1 MMDQAAQFLR
11 IVRSEV
17 LESIYLLAKRDCK
30 IHLQAQG
37 SRGSRRNRILYLIK
51 PCPRINSGFQFRR
64 CFEKD
69 QWTLLKN
76 KGERKMTAKNGNRL
90 QHHLTAV
97 KEGKRCFENA
107 FESIARMILES
118 EIEKVVVN
126 GRTTYDFTIFRT
138 GKKHIIGIYDEIN
151 SFVSFVKDAAEGGS
165 SKEMAFVLV
174 GEPGNGKTFF
184 VEFLC
189 SMYRSF
195 LANEKNRK
203 YTFRFTNM
211 DRLGSYGKISTI
223 ESQTY
228 EDPMILAM
236 NLFEN
241 PDDNKT
247 FLAKQIGFSDKEIE
261 QLYDNYRPLG
271 ACSGYMWNDIINLA
285 DGNIDEMLKHIEII
299 PVPMTESLG
308 TITGKYP
315 AKDKIT
321 SSAVD
326 LLGEESIQRLL
337 HITDTNN
344 PYRFDLRR
352 GALARVAGGG
362 IHFSDEVFKN
372 KKDLVQVYLGVIQNR
387 VIEIDG
393 YKWPI
398 DTLIVATS
406 NNSEFNRFLSEK
418 EEAPIVDRCRICYVS
433 HNTNYKLQEN
443 LTSYAIGNEAKTTLD
458 RKDLHRDPN
467 LNYATSV
474 AVVLTRLPRS
484 EKLTAIETMKLSA
497 GEVAGEKS
505 IKTLAEVIDTLNQ
518 DPDITKRFGQKGLGQ
533 RNLGRAIQLLIE
545 SSETNEGRCMFAY
558 DIYKTL
564 ERVVLDYVTEVN
576 DRAKYLEDLKTAKGM
591 YRERI
596 MTEMFNAYMDEPFAI
611 RKDVMNYVNMI
622 IGIDAENLGPDKM
635 WKYKD
640 PQTGELKALK
650 VDERY
655 IKGVEERLG
664 LKTEEQRETF
674 RTSIRKIYGQKIS
687 VDPNYDF
694 MDNLELVKA
703 VTDVRLKSDIAGAGS
718 LIGALANRTNEENQ
732 KLYDRM
738 IDTMLNK
745 LNYCK
750 TCAQKTIEYF
760 CTQEDEN

>member
-1 MMDQAAQFLR
+1 MGGKMPKK
-11 IVRSEV
+11 
-17 LESIYLLAKRDCK
+17 SI
-30 IHLQAQG
+30 
-37 SRGSRRNRILYLIK
+37 
-51 PCPRINSGFQFRR
+51 
-64 CFEKD
+64 
-69 QWTLLKN
+69 TLH
-76 KGERKMTAKNGNRL
+76 
-90 QHHLTAV
+90 QHMTAV
-97 KEGKRCFENA
+97 KDGKLQFENA
-107 FESIARMILES
+107 FQGVSRMILEN

-126 GRTTYDFTIFRT
+126 GKTTYDFKIFRN
-138 GKKHIIGIYDEIN
+138 GSKHVIGMYDEIN
-151 SFVSFVKDAAEGGS
+151 SFVSYVKDAAENGS

-184 VEFLC
+184 VEFLATK
-189 SMYRSF
+189 YREF
-195 LANEKNRK
+195 LAQEKNRK
-203 YTFRFTNM
+203 YTFKFLNL
-211 DRLGSYGKISTI
+211 DNVGNYGKISTI

-228 EDPMILAM
+228 EDPAILAM
-236 NLFEN
+236 NLFEDSDEN
-241 PDDNKT
+241 RQY
-247 FLAKQIGFSDKEIE
+247 LAKQIGFSDKDIE
-261 QLYDNYRPLG
+261 KLYENYRPLG
-271 ACSGYMWNDIINLA
+271 ACSGYIWNDIRDHCN
-285 DGNIDEMLKHIEII
+285 GNIDEMLKFIEIT
-299 PVPMTESLG
+299 PVPLTESLG
-308 TITGKYP
+308 TVTGKYP

-362 IHFSDEVFKN
+362 IHFSDEIYKN

-387 VIEIDG
+387 NIEIDG
-393 YKWPI
+393 FKWPI

-406 NNSEFNRFLSEK
+406 NNSEFHRFLSEK

-433 HNTNYKLQEN
+433 HNTNYKLQKE
-443 LTSYAIGNEAKTTLD
+443 LTAYTIGSETRTTLT
-458 RKDLHRDPN
+458 REDLHQDPN
-467 LNYATSV
+467 LNYSASV
-474 AVVLTRLPRS
+474 AAVLSRLPRS
-484 EKLTAIETMKLSA
+484 EKLTPVETMKLAA

-518 DPDITKRFGQKGLGQ
+518 DPEIINRFGQKGLGQ

-558 DIYKTL
+558 DIFKAL
-564 ERVVLDYVTEVN
+564 ERIVLDYVTEAN
-576 DRAKYLEDLKTAKGM
+576 DRAKYLEDLKTGKGL

-596 MTEMFNAYMDEPFAI
+596 MTEMFNAYMDEPYAI

-622 IGIDAENLGPDKM
+622 IGIDAENLGADKM

-640 PQTGELKALK
+640 PQNDELKALK
-650 VDERY
+650 IDERY
-655 IKGVEERLG
+655 INSVEERLG
-664 LKTEEQRETF
+664 LKTEEQRESF

-687 VDPNYDF
+687 VDPDYDF

-738 IDTMLNK
+738 IETMLKK
-745 LNYCK
+745 LGYCR

-760 CTQEDEN
+760 CTQEDEK

>member
-1 MMDQAAQFLR
+1 MKSVNTCTLKD
-11 IVRSEV
+11 
-17 LESIYLLAKRDCK
+17 
-30 IHLQAQG
+30 HLV
-37 SRGSRRNRILYLIK
+37 
-51 PCPRINSGFQFRR
+51 
-64 CFEKD
+64 
-69 QWTLLKN
+69 
-76 KGERKMTAKNGNRL
+76 
-90 QHHLTAV
+90 AV
-97 KEGKRCFENA
+97 KTGKRKLENVY
-107 FESIARMILES
+107 EGVSRMILENK
-118 EIEKVVVN
+118 IEKVVVN
-126 GRTTYDFTIFRT
+126 GKTTFDFGIFRT
-138 GKKHIIGIYDEIN
+138 GKKHIIGMFDEIN
-151 SFVSFVKDAAEGGS
+151 SFVSYVKDAAEGGS
-165 SKEMAFVLV
+165 SREMAFVLV

-184 VEFLC
+184 IDYLC
-189 SMYRSF
+189 SKYRQF
-195 LANEKNRK
+195 LSEEKNRK
-203 YTFRFTNM
+203 YTFKFIST
-211 DRLGSYGKISTI
+211 DKLPGYGKITTI

-236 NLFEN
+236 NLFETV
-241 PDDNKT
+241 DKGKE
-247 FLAKQIGFSDKEIE
+247 LLSKEIGFSEKVLEKMYED
-261 QLYDNYRPLG
+261 YRPMG
-271 ACSGYMWNDIINLA
+271 ACSDYIWKQVREYTN
-285 DGNIDEMLKHIEII
+285 GNIDEMLQFIEII
-299 PVPMTESLG
+299 PVPMSESLG

-326 LLGEESIQRLL
+326 LLGEESIQRML

-352 GALARVAGGG
+352 GALSRVAGGG
-362 IHFSDEVFKN
+362 IHFSDEIFKN

-387 VIEIDG
+387 IIEIDG

-398 DTLIVATS
+398 DTLILATS
-406 NNSEFNRFLSEK
+406 NNSEFHQFLSEK

-433 HNTNYKLQEN
+433 HNTNYKLQKE
-443 LTSYAIGNEAKTTLD
+443 LTMYAIGSESKTTLTSEA
-458 RKDLHRDPN
+458 LHQDPN
-467 LNYATSV
+467 LNYAASV
-474 AVVLTRLPRS
+474 AAVLTRLPHS
-484 EKLTAIETMKLSA
+484 EKLTSVEMMKLAA

-518 DPDITKRFGQKGLGQ
+518 DPEIINRFGQKGFGQ
-533 RNLGRAIQLLIE
+533 RNLGRAVQLLIE
-545 SSETNEGRCMFAY
+545 SSETNEGQCMFAY
-558 DIYKTL
+558 DIFKTI
-564 ERVVLDYVTEVN
+564 ERIILDYVTEAN
-576 DRAKYLEDLKTAKGM
+576 NRKKYLEDLKIAKGL

-596 MTEMFNAYMDEPFAI
+596 MTEMFNAYMDEPLAI

-650 VDERY
+650 IDERY
-655 IKGVEERLG
+655 INSVEERLG
-664 LKTEEQRETF
+664 LKTKEMRDTF

-687 VDPNYDF
+687 TDLQYDF

-718 LIGALANRTNEENQ
+718 LVGALANRTNEENQ

-738 IDTMLNK
+738 ISTMLDK
-745 LNYCK
+745 LGYCK

>member
-1 MMDQAAQFLR
+1 MAQA
-11 IVRSEV
+11 SKH
-17 LESIYLLAKRDCK
+17 S
-30 IHLQAQG
+30 
-37 SRGSRRNRILYLIK
+37 
-51 PCPRINSGFQFRR
+51 
-64 CFEKD
+64 
-69 QWTLLKN
+69 LKFH
-76 KGERKMTAKNGNRL
+76 M
-90 QHHLTAV
+90 TAV
-97 KEGKRCFENA
+97 KEGTRRMENA
-107 FESIARMILES
+107 FQGVSRMILDDQ
-118 EIEKVVVN
+118 IEKVVVN
-126 GRTTYDFTIFRT
+126 GKTTYDFAIFRT
-138 GKKHIIGIYDEIN
+138 GKKHLIGMYDEIN

-165 SKEMAFVLV
+165 SKEMAYVLV

-189 SMYRSF
+189 NKYRAF
-195 LANEKNRK
+195 LSKDENRK
-203 YTFRFTNM
+203 YTFRFKDINKL
-211 DRLGSYGKISTI
+211 DGYGKISVI

-236 NLFEN
+236 NLFDD
-241 PDDNKT
+241 PDQNKEYLT
-247 FLAKQIGFSDKEIE
+247 KKVGFSDDALES
-261 QLYDNYRPLG
+261 LYDYYRPLG
-271 ACSGYMWNDIINLA
+271 ACSGFIWNDIRA
-285 DGNIDEMLKHIEII
+285 FTDGDLNKMLEFVEIV
-299 PVPMTESLG
+299 PVPLTESLG
-308 TITGKYP
+308 TVTGKYP

-362 IHFSDEVFKN
+362 IHFSDEIYKN

-387 VIEIDG
+387 TIEIDG

-398 DTLIVATS
+398 DTLIIATS
-406 NNSEFNRFLSEK
+406 NNSEFNRFLEEK

-433 HNTNYKLQEN
+433 HNTNYKMQRD
-443 LTSYAIGNEAKTTLD
+443 LTNYAIGSESKSTLT
-458 RKDLHRDPN
+458 KAELHQDPN
-467 LNYATSV
+467 LNYAAS
-474 AVVLTRLPRS
+474 ASVVLSRLPRS
-484 EKLTAIETMKLSA
+484 EKLTPVETMKLAA

-518 DPDITKRFGQKGLGQ
+518 NPEITQRFGQKGLGQ
-533 RNLGRAIQLLIE
+533 RNLGRAVQLLIE
-545 SSETNEGRCMFAY
+545 SSETNEGQCMFAY
-558 DIYKTL
+558 DIFNSI
-564 ERVVLDYVTEVN
+564 ERIILDYVSDAN
-576 DRAKYLEDLKTAKGM
+576 DRTKFLEDLKIAKGL

-596 MTEMFNAYMDEPFAI
+596 MTEMFNAYMDEPLAI

-622 IGIDAENLGPDKM
+622 IGIDAENLGPDMM

-640 PQTGELKALK
+640 PQTGELKAMK
-650 VDERY
+650 IDERF
-655 IKGVEERLG
+655 IKSVEERLG
-664 LKTEEQRETF
+664 LKTEEQQESF

-687 VDPNYDF
+687 TDPNYDF

-738 IDTMLNK
+738 VDTMLNK
-745 LNYCK
+745 LNYCR

-760 CTQEDEN
+760 CTQDDEK

>member
-1 MMDQAAQFLR
+1 M
-11 IVRSEV
+11 
-17 LESIYLLAKRDCK
+17 
-30 IHLQAQG
+30 
-37 SRGSRRNRILYLIK
+37 
-51 PCPRINSGFQFRR
+51 
-64 CFEKD
+64 
-69 QWTLLKN
+69 
-76 KGERKMTAKNGNRL
+76 
-90 QHHLTAV
+90 
-97 KEGKRCFENA
+97 
-107 FESIARMILES
+107 
-118 EIEKVVVN
+118 
-126 GRTTYDFTIFRT
+126 
-138 GKKHIIGIYDEIN
+138 YDEIN
-151 SFVSFVKDAAEGGS
+151 SFVSYVKDAAENGS

-184 VEFLC
+184 VEYLCYRYRAFL
-189 SMYRSF
+189 SKS
-195 LANEKNRK
+195 ENRK
-203 YTFRFTNM
+203 YTFRFNNM
-211 DRLGSYGKISTI
+211 TALGNYGRINMI

-236 NLFEN
+236 NLFDAPEEN
-241 PDDNKT
+241 KA
-247 FLAKQIGFSDKEIE
+247 FLVKEFGFKDKQIDT
-261 QLYDNYRPLG
+261 LYENYRPLG
-271 ACSGYMWNDIINLA
+271 ACSGYIWYNLREHTDGDINKMLEF
-285 DGNIDEMLKHIEII
+285 IDII
-299 PVPMTESLG
+299 PVPLTESLG
-308 TITGKYP
+308 TVTGKYP

-326 LLGEESIQRLL
+326 LLGEESIQRLM

-362 IHFSDEVFKN
+362 IHFADEIYKN

-387 VIEIDG
+387 NIEIDG

-398 DTLIVATS
+398 DTLIIATS
-406 NNSEFNRFLSEK
+406 NNSEFNRFLAEK

-433 HNTNYKLQEN
+433 HNTNYKLQN
-443 LTSYAIGNEAKTTLD
+443 DLTGYAIGNEARTTLM
-458 RKDLHRDPN
+458 REALHQDPN
-467 LNYATSV
+467 LNYAASV
-474 AVVLTRLPRS
+474 ASVLTRLPRS
-484 EKLTAIETMKLSA
+484 EKLTPIETMKLAA

-505 IKTLAEVIDTLNQ
+505 IKTLAEVIDNLNQ
-518 DPDITKRFGQKGLGQ
+518 EPDITKRFGQKGLGQ
-533 RNLGRAIQLLIE
+533 RNVGRAVQLLIE

-558 DIYKTL
+558 DIYNAL
-564 ERVVLDYVTEVN
+564 DRIILDYVTDAN
-576 DRAKYLEDLKTAKGM
+576 DRAKYLEDIKIGKGM

-596 MTEMFNAYMDEPFAI
+596 MTEMFNAYMDEPLAI

-622 IGIDAENLGPDKM
+622 IGVDAENLGPDKM

-640 PQTGELKALK
+640 PQTGELRALK
-650 VDERY
+650 IDERY
-655 IKGVEERLG
+655 VKSVEERLG

-687 VDPNYDF
+687 VHPNYDF

-738 IDTMLNK
+738 VDTMLNK
-745 LNYCK
+745 LGYCR

>member
-1 MMDQAAQFLR
+1 
-11 IVRSEV
+11 
-17 LESIYLLAKRDCK
+17 
-30 IHLQAQG
+30 
-37 SRGSRRNRILYLIK
+37 
-51 PCPRINSGFQFRR
+51 
-64 CFEKD
+64 
-69 QWTLLKN
+69 
-76 KGERKMTAKNGNRL
+76 
-90 QHHLTAV
+90 
-97 KEGKRCFENA
+97 
-107 FESIARMILES
+107 
-118 EIEKVVVN
+118 
-126 GRTTYDFTIFRT
+126 
-138 GKKHIIGIYDEIN
+138 
-151 SFVSFVKDAAEGGS
+151 
-165 SKEMAFVLV
+165 V
-174 GEPGNGKTFF
+174 GEPGNGKTYF
-184 VEFLC
+184 VEFL
-189 SMYRSF
+189 SAKYRSF
-195 LANEKNRK
+195 LAQEKNRK
-203 YTFRFTNM
+203 FTFKFLNM
-211 DRLGSYGKISTI
+211 DKLGHYGKISAI

-236 NLFEN
+236 NLFDD
-241 PDDNKT
+241 PDET
-247 FLAKQIGFSDKEIE
+247 REYLAKQVGFSDKEIE
-261 QLYDNYRPLG
+261 QLYMNYRPLG
-271 ACSGYMWNDIINLA
+271 ACSGYIWNDLRNYC
-285 DGNIDEMLKHIEII
+285 DGSIDEMLKHIEITA
-299 PVPMTESLG
+299 VPLTESLG
-308 TITGKYP
+308 TVTGKYP

-362 IHFSDEVFKN
+362 IHFSDEIYKN

-387 VIEIDG
+387 NIEIDG
-393 YKWPI
+393 FKWPI

-406 NNSEFNRFLSEK
+406 NNSEFHRFLSEK

-433 HNTNYKLQEN
+433 HNTNYKLQKE
-443 LTSYAIGNEAKTTLD
+443 LTGYAIGSETRTTLT
-458 RKDLHRDPN
+458 REDLHQDPN
-467 LNYATSV
+467 LNYAASVTSV
-474 AVVLTRLPRS
+474 LSRLPRS
-484 EKLTAIETMKLSA
+484 EKLTPVETMKLAA

-518 DPDITKRFGQKGLGQ
+518 DPEIINRFGQKGLGQ

-545 SSETNEGRCMFAY
+545 SSETNEGKCMFAY
-558 DIYKTL
+558 DIFKAL
-564 ERVVLDYVTEVN
+564 ERIVLDYVTEAN
-576 DRAKYLEDLKTAKGM
+576 DRSKYLEDLKTGKGL

-650 VDERY
+650 IDERY
-655 IKGVEERLG
+655 INSVEERLG
-664 LKTEEQRETF
+664 LKTEEQRESF

-687 VDPNYDF
+687 VDPDYDF

-738 IDTMLNK
+738 IETMLNK
-745 LNYCK
+745 LGYCQ

-760 CTQEDEN
+760 CTQEDEK

>member
-1 MMDQAAQFLR
+1 
-11 IVRSEV
+11 
-17 LESIYLLAKRDCK
+17 
-30 IHLQAQG
+30 
-37 SRGSRRNRILYLIK
+37 
-51 PCPRINSGFQFRR
+51 
-64 CFEKD
+64 
-69 QWTLLKN
+69 
-76 KGERKMTAKNGNRL
+76 MTAKNETLR
-90 QHHLTAV
+90 QHLAAV
-97 KEGKRCFENA
+97 KAGERVFENA
-107 FESIARMILES
+107 FQGIIRMILEPGF
-118 EIEKVVVN
+118 EKVVVN
-126 GRTTYDFTIFRT
+126 GKTTYDFNIFRT
-138 GKKHIIGIYDEIN
+138 GRKHTIGMYDEIN

-189 SMYRSF
+189 GKYRNF
-195 LANEKNRK
+195 LQGRNRK
-203 YTFRFTNM
+203 YSFRFLNM
-211 DRLGSYGKISTI
+211 EQLGNYGRIREIDS
-223 ESQTY
+223 ETY

-236 NLFEN
+236 NLF
-241 PDDNKT
+241 DDPEESRR
-247 FLAKQIGFSDKEIE
+247 FIGEQGFSDAEIE
-261 QLYDNYRPLG
+261 TLYRNYRPLG
-271 ACSGYMWNDIINLA
+271 ASTGYILNEIRQYHDNDLDKVLESIAIL
-285 DGNIDEMLKHIEII
+285 
-299 PVPMTESLG
+299 PVPMSESLG
-308 TITGKYP
+308 TLTGKYP

-337 HITDTNN
+337 HLSDTNN

-362 IHFSDEVFKN
+362 IHFSDEIFKN

-387 VIEIDG
+387 AIEIDG

-398 DTLIVATS
+398 DSMIIATS
-406 NNSEFNRFLSEK
+406 NNSEFNRFLAEK

-433 HNTNYKLQEN
+433 HNTNYRMQEG
-443 LTSYAIGNEAKTTLD
+443 LTAYAIGGESKTTLT
-458 RKDLHRDPN
+458 KEVLHQDPN
-467 LNYATSV
+467 LNYAASV
-474 AVVLTRLPRS
+474 GVVLTRLPRS
-484 EKLTAIETMKLSA
+484 EKLTPIETMKLAA

-505 IKTLAEVIDTLNQ
+505 IKALAEVIDTLGQ
-518 DPDITKRFGQKGLGQ
+518 EPDITKRFGQRGLGH
-533 RNLGRAIQLLIE
+533 RSLGRSIQILKE
-545 SSETNEGRCMFAY
+545 SSETNEGRCMVAY
-558 DIYKTL
+558 DVFRSL
-564 ERVVLDYVTEVN
+564 ERVVLDYVVEPN
-576 DRAKYLEDLKTAKGM
+576 ERAKYLEDLKTGKKL

-611 RKDVMNYVNMI
+611 KKDVQNYVNMI
-622 IGIDAENLGPDKM
+622 IGIDAENLGPDRM

-650 VDERY
+650 IDERY
-655 IKGVEERLG
+655 VKSVEERIG
-664 LKTEEQRETF
+664 LKTEEQRASF

-687 VDPNYDF
+687 VDPSYDF

-738 IDTMLNK
+738 IVTMLGK
-745 LNYCK
+745 LGYCR

-760 CTQEDEN
+760 CTQEDES

>member
-1 MMDQAAQFLR
+1 MSNNANTLR
-11 IVRSEV
+11 
-17 LESIYLLAKRDCK
+17 
-30 IHLQAQG
+30 
-37 SRGSRRNRILYLIK
+37 
-51 PCPRINSGFQFRR
+51 
-64 CFEKD
+64 
-69 QWTLLKN
+69 
-76 KGERKMTAKNGNRL
+76 
-90 QHHLTAV
+90 HHLTEV
-97 KEGKRCFENA
+97 KEGNRRFENA
-107 FESIARMILES
+107 FQGVSRMILDS
-118 EIEKVVVN
+118 EITKAVVN
-126 GRTTYDFTIFRT
+126 GKTTYDFSLFRE
-138 GKKHIIGIYDEIN
+138 GPKHMIGMYDEIN
-151 SFVSFVKDAAEGGS
+151 SFVSYVKDAAEGGS

-174 GEPGNGKTFF
+174 GEPGNGKTFL
-184 VEFLC
+184 VEFL
-189 SMYRSF
+189 SGKYRNF
-195 LANEKNRK
+195 LSKDRNRK
-203 YTFRFTNM
+203 YTFKFLNLDKTGN
-211 DRLGSYGKISTI
+211 YGKISTI

-228 EDPMILAM
+228 EDPMILGM
-236 NLFEN
+236 NLFDD
-241 PDDNKT
+241 PDKNRE
-247 FLAKQIGFSDKEIE
+247 FLTRQIGFSDKEIE
-261 QLYDNYRPLG
+261 TLYENYRPLG
-271 ACSGYMWNDIINLA
+271 ACSSYIWNDIRNLA

-299 PVPMTESLG
+299 PVPLTESLG
-308 TITGKYP
+308 TVTGKYP

-321 SSAVD
+321 SSSVD

-362 IHFSDEVFKN
+362 IHFSDEIYKN

-387 VIEIDG
+387 SIEIDG

-406 NNSEFNRFLSEK
+406 NNSEFHRFLSEK

-433 HNTNYKLQEN
+433 HNTNYKLQKD
-443 LTSYAIGNEAKTTLD
+443 LTKYAIGSESRTTLT
-458 RKDLHRDPN
+458 KENLHQDPN
-467 LNYATSV
+467 LNYAASI
-474 AVVLTRLPRS
+474 AVVMSRLPRS
-484 EKLTAIETMKLSA
+484 EKLTAVETMKLSA

-518 DPDITKRFGQKGLGQ
+518 DPEIINRFGQKGLGQ

-558 DIYKTL
+558 DIFKAVD
-564 ERVVLDYVTEVN
+564 RIILDYVTEAN
-576 DRAKYLEDLKTAKGM
+576 DRTKYIEDLKTAKGL

-650 VDERY
+650 IDERY
-655 IKGVEERLG
+655 INSVEERLG
-664 LKTEEQRETF
+664 LKSEEQRESF

-687 VDPNYDF
+687 VSPDYDF

-738 IDTMLNK
+738 VDTMLEK
-745 LNYCK
+745 LGYCK

-760 CTQEDEN
+760 CTQEDEK

>member
-1 MMDQAAQFLR
+1 MAQ
-11 IVRSEV
+11 STEN
-17 LESIYLLAKRDCK
+17 
-30 IHLQAQG
+30 G
-37 SRGSRRNRILYLIK
+37 
-51 PCPRINSGFQFRR
+51 
-64 CFEKD
+64 
-69 QWTLLKN
+69 TLLHHLNAVKG
-76 KGERKMTAKNGNRL
+76 GERR
-90 QHHLTAV
+90 
-97 KEGKRCFENA
+97 FENA
-107 FESIARMILES
+107 FQGVARMILED

-126 GRTTYDFTIFRT
+126 GKTTYDFKIFRQ
-138 GKKHIIGIYDEIN
+138 GRKHAIGMYDEIN
-151 SFVSFVKDAAEGGS
+151 SLVSFVKDAAEGGS

-189 SMYRSF
+189 AKYRQF
-195 LANEKNRK
+195 LMRDENRK
-203 YTFRFTNM
+203 YTFRLNGM
-211 DRLGSYGKISTI
+211 DRLGSYGRIKSID
-223 ESQTY
+223 SQTF
-228 EDPMILAM
+228 EDPLILAM
-236 NLFEN
+236 NLH
-241 PDDNKT
+241 DDPEQSREW
-247 FLAKQIGFSDKEIE
+247 LAREAGFDDQQIER
-261 QLYDNYRPLG
+261 LYENYRPLG
-271 ACSGYMWNDIINLA
+271 ACSSYMWNDIRAFAGGDLE
-285 DGNIDEMLKHIEII
+285 EMLKFVEII
-299 PVPMTESLG
+299 PVPLTESLG
-308 TITGKYP
+308 TVTGKYA

-362 IHFSDEVFKN
+362 IHFSDEIYKN

-387 VIEIDG
+387 VIEMDG

-398 DTLIVATS
+398 DTLIIATS
-406 NNSEFNRFLSEK
+406 NNAEFNRFLAEK

-433 HNTNYKLQEN
+433 HNTNYRMQKY
-443 LTSYAIGNEAKTTLD
+443 LTDYAIGSETKTTLT
-458 RKDLHRDPN
+458 KEELHQDPN
-467 LNYATSV
+467 LNYAASA
-474 AVVLTRLPRS
+474 AVVLSRLPRS
-484 EKLTAIETMKLSA
+484 EKLTAVETMKLAA

-505 IKTLAEVIDTLNQ
+505 IKTLAEVIDALNQ
-518 DPDITKRFGQKGLGQ
+518 EPDITRRFGQKGLGQ
-533 RNLGRAIQLLIE
+533 RNLGRAIQLLVE

-558 DIYKTL
+558 DVFLAI
-564 ERVVLDYVTEVN
+564 ERVILDYVPDAS
-576 DRAKYLEDLKTAKGM
+576 DRGKYLEDLKIAKGL

-622 IGIDAENLGPDKM
+622 IGVDAENLGPDKM

-640 PQTGELKALK
+640 PQTKELKALK
-650 VDERY
+650 IDERY
-655 IKGVEERLG
+655 IRNIEERLG
-664 LKTEEQRETF
+664 LKTEEQIETF

-738 IDTMLNK
+738 VDTMLHK
-745 LNYCK
+745 LGYCN

-760 CTQEDEN
+760 CTQEDEM

>member
-1 MMDQAAQFLR
+1 MLNTRPLLTHNQPMGETMAKKAQT
-11 IVRSEV
+11 IP
-17 LESIYLLAKRDCK
+17 ESQLHAHC
-30 IHLQAQG
+30 
-37 SRGSRRNRILYLIK
+37 
-51 PCPRINSGFQFRR
+51 
-64 CFEKD
+64 
-69 QWTLLKN
+69 
-76 KGERKMTAKNGNRL
+76 
-90 QHHLTAV
+90 TAV
-97 KEGKRCFENA
+97 KKGQRRFENA
-107 FESIARMILES
+107 FQGITRMILES
-118 EIEKVVVN
+118 SIEKVVVN
-126 GRTTYDFTIFRT
+126 AKTTYDFSIFRN
-138 GKKHIIGIYDEIN
+138 GAKHIIGMYDELN
-151 SFVSFVKDAAEGGS
+151 SFVSYVKDAAENGS

-184 VEFLC
+184 VDFLC
-189 SMYRSF
+189 AAYRSF
-195 LANEKNRK
+195 LSNSTNRK
-203 YTFRFTNM
+203 YTFRFKDM
-211 DRLGSYGKISTI
+211 DQLGHYGRIRTI

-236 NLFEN
+236 NLFDNPSEN
-241 PDDNKT
+241 KEY
-247 FLAKQIGFSDKEIE
+247 LAKSFGFDAAAID
-261 QLYDNYRPLG
+261 QLYENYRPLG
-271 ACSGYMWNDIINLA
+271 ACSGYIWNDLRTHT
-285 DGNIDEMLKHIEII
+285 DDDLQKMLEFVEII
-299 PVPMTESLG
+299 PVPLTESLG
-308 TITGKYP
+308 TVTGKYP

-362 IHFSDEVFKN
+362 IHFADEIYKN

-387 VIEIDG
+387 NIEIDG

-398 DTLIVATS
+398 DTLIIATS

-433 HNTNYKLQEN
+433 HNTNYKLQTG
-443 LTSYAIGNEAKTTLD
+443 LTNYAVGNEARTTLSGES
-458 RKDLHRDPN
+458 LHQDPN

-474 AVVLTRLPRS
+474 ASVLTRLPRS
-484 EKLTAIETMKLSA
+484 EKLTPIETMKLAA

-505 IKTLAEVIDTLNQ
+505 IKTLGEVIDTLNQ
-518 DPDITKRFGQKGLGQ
+518 EPDITKRFGQRGLGQ
-533 RNLGRAIQLLIE
+533 RNVGRAIQLLIE
-545 SSETNEGRCMFAY
+545 SSETNEGRCMFAF
-558 DIYKTL
+558 DIFSAL
-564 ERVVLDYVTEVN
+564 ERIILDYVTEAN
-576 DRAKYLEDLKTAKGM
+576 DRAKYIEDLKIAKGL

-596 MTEMFNAYMDEPFAI
+596 MTEMFNAYMDEPLAI

-640 PQTGELKALK
+640 PQTGELRALK

-655 IKGVEERLG
+655 VKSVEERLG

-738 IDTMLNK
+738 VDTMLNK
-745 LNYCK
+745 LGYCR

>member
-1 MMDQAAQFLR
+1 MSDHSKSL
-11 IVRSEV
+11 
-17 LESIYLLAKRDCK
+17 
-30 IHLQAQG
+30 
-37 SRGSRRNRILYLIK
+37 
-51 PCPRINSGFQFRR
+51 P
-64 CFEKD
+64 
-69 QWTLLKN
+69 
-76 KGERKMTAKNGNRL
+76 
-90 QHHLTAV
+90 HHLTEL
-97 KEGKRCFENA
+97 KQGRRCFENA
-107 FESIARMILES
+107 FQSVSRMILES
-118 EIEKVVVN
+118 KIEKVVVN
-126 GRTTYDFTIFRT
+126 GKTTYDFSIFRE
-138 GKKHIIGIYDEIN
+138 GSKHVIGMYDEIN
-151 SFVSFVKDAAEGGS
+151 SFVSYVKDAAEGGS

-174 GEPGNGKTFF
+174 GEPGNGKTFL
-184 VEFLC
+184 VEFLAAK
-189 SMYRSF
+189 YRAF
-195 LANEKNRK
+195 LALDKNRK
-203 YTFRFTNM
+203 YTFKYLNL
-211 DRLGSYGKISTI
+211 DKVGEYGKIKTI

-236 NLFEN
+236 SLFEN
-241 PDDNKT
+241 PDQNREY
-247 FLAKQIGFSDKEIE
+247 LAKQIGFSDKEVDT
-261 QLYDNYRPLG
+261 LYDNYRPLG
-271 ACSGYMWNDIINLA
+271 ACSSYVLNDIRNFT
-285 DGNIDEMLKHIEII
+285 DGNIDEMLKFVEIT
-299 PVPMTESLG
+299 PVPLTESLG
-308 TITGKYP
+308 TVTGKYP

-321 SSAVD
+321 SSSVD

-362 IHFSDEVFKN
+362 IHFSDEIYKN

-387 VIEIDG
+387 SIEIDG

-406 NNSEFNRFLSEK
+406 NNSEFHRFLSEK

-433 HNTNYKLQEN
+433 HNTNYKLQSE
-443 LTSYAIGNEAKTTLD
+443 LTGYTIGSETRTTLT
-458 RKDLHRDPN
+458 KEDLHQDPN
-467 LNYATSV
+467 LNYAASI
-474 AVVLTRLPRS
+474 AVVLSRLPRS
-484 EKLTAIETMKLSA
+484 EKLTPVETMKLAA

-518 DPDITKRFGQKGLGQ
+518 DPEIINRFGQKGLGQ

-545 SSETNEGRCMFAY
+545 SSETNEGECMFAY
-558 DIYKTL
+558 DIFKAL
-564 ERVVLDYVTEVN
+564 DRIVLDYVTEAN
-576 DRAKYLEDLKTAKGM
+576 DRTKYLEDLKTAKGL

-596 MTEMFNAYMDEPFAI
+596 MTEMFNAYMDEPYAI

-640 PQTGELKALK
+640 PQTGELKAMK
-650 VDERY
+650 IDERY
-655 IKGVEERLG
+655 INSVEERLG
-664 LKTEEQRETF
+664 LKSEEQRESF

-687 VDPNYDF
+687 VDPDYDF

-738 IDTMLNK
+738 ISTMLEK
-745 LNYCK
+745 LGYCK

-760 CTQEDEN
+760 CTQEDEK